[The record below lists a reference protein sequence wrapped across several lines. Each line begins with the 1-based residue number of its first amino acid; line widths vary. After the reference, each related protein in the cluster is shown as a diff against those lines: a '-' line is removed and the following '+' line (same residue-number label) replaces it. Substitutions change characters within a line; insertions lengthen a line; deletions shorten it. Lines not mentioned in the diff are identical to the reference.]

1 MTISPGI
8 LYIVA
13 TPIGNLNDLSTR
25 ALHTLEH
32 VQYIAAEDTRHSG
45 PLLKHFGIHKPLKA
59 LHDHNERQCLDW
71 FSQTLSAGHS
81 IALISDAG
89 TPLIADP
96 GYHVVRH
103 VTSLG
108 YRVVPIPGACALISA
123 LSTSGLATDRFC
135 FEGFLPAKSVA
146 RQQQLIDLSQEPR
159 TLVFYETPHRIVAC
173 LHDMQHVFGPHRLA
187 CLARELTKQYETIKT
202 TTLEALCAFVQQDT
216 HQQRGE
222 FVVIVAGAPP
232 ATSIPF
238 EAEEL
243 RLFNLLRQQLPL
255 KTASQV
261 MADYT
266 GKRKK
271 AFYDWAISQDSA
283 DGR

>member
-1 MTISPGI
+1 MTISPGT

-13 TPIGNLNDLSTR
+13 TPIGNVNDLSTR
-25 ALHTLEH
+25 ALQTLEQVH
-32 VQYIAAEDTRHSG
+32 YIAAEDTRHSG

-71 FSQTLSAGHS
+71 VSQTLGAGHS

-103 VTSLG
+103 VTQLG
-108 YRVVPIPGACALISA
+108 YRVVPIPGACALTSA
-123 LSTSGLATDRFC
+123 LSASGLATDRFC
-135 FEGFLPAKSVA
+135 FEGFLPAKSAA
-146 RQQQLIDLSQEPR
+146 RQQQLTDLQQEQR

-173 LHDMQHVFGPHRLA
+173 LTDMQQVFGPLRLA

-202 TTLEALCAFVQQDT
+202 ASLEALNHFVQQDT
-216 HQQRGE
+216 NQQRGE
-222 FVVIVAGAPP
+222 FVVIIAGAPP
-232 ATSIPF
+232 LTNAPF
-238 EAEEL
+238 ETEEL
-243 RLFNLLRQQLPL
+243 RLFSLLRQQLPL
-255 KTASQV
+255 KTASQL
-261 MADYT
+261 MAEYT

-283 DGR
+283 N